1 MGHMGRPPYKSSTN
15 TGGSEEF
22 MAGLRRVA
30 TEPAPPPDVSQ
41 GAESPRI
48 DPAPLNVVRM
58 TPPVEA
64 TLRILLNSVPYL
76 IGAAVVRQPAVGDAV
91 EAEVGRMPW
100 LHDRRLLTLQL
111 PDDSL
116 PANRAILLDWP
127 VPYQAEW
134 VGAPPRLL
142 ISRLV
147 TQDRTV
153 GVLLGTL
160 ISREQL
166 STGARE
172 ALDLS
177 CELIAAAVGSD
188 SLATALA
195 AAPTAEEPRRLVV
208 VPDEIVPE
216 PESSL
221 VIPEP
226 AESEPA
232 LDPKDEQDERD
243 RQVVDEVARA
253 LDELTDA
260 KSIGR
265 VLRDAVTAIAGVD
278 GFSLAL
284 FNTVRREVAYRYKVV
299 GADPDSAEMGRQT
312 VDDGPDC
319 YAARHDRR
327 WHSFIREIG
336 VRGPEGVEA
345 RKISVLQYPLL
356 AADEVF
362 GVATLQVFGDS
373 GFSDHATR
381 LVLRVIEVSSDRLAA
396 VRRAARFQP
405 SLSPQESAAAAVLP
419 PVAAAPF
426 PVPAATA
433 SEAPTTDQILNDL
446 VNNCTE
452 IGLPTTF
459 MVGVDPA
466 AGLIR
471 GELISSSSAARELD
485 YALGISVG
493 RFKIELSDRYNAIAR
508 ACREGRIVTSPTL
521 DELVHPLRDA
531 DGAATLERLVQGG
544 RSTIIPITV
553 SGDVVGA
560 LVVGPMA
567 DEPGFSTIVK
577 VRDLVNETASRLTE
591 AWRTKH

>member
-1 MGHMGRPPYKSSTN
+1 
-15 TGGSEEF
+15 
-22 MAGLRRVA
+22 
-30 TEPAPPPDVSQ
+30 
-41 GAESPRI
+41 
-48 DPAPLNVVRM
+48 M

-76 IGAAVVRQPAVGDAV
+76 IGAAVVRHPAVGDAV

-147 TQDRTV
+147 TQGRTV

-160 ISREQL
+160 ISRDQV

-188 SLATALA
+188 SLATVS
-195 AAPTAEEPRRLVV
+195 APPTPEEPRRLVV
-208 VPDEIVPE
+208 VPDEVVPE

-221 VIPEP
+221 AMPMPV
-226 AESEPA
+226 ESEPV

-260 KSIGR
+260 RSIGR
-265 VLRDAVTAIAGVD
+265 VLRDAVTAIAGID
-278 GFSLAL
+278 GFSVAL
-284 FNTVRREVAYRYKVV
+284 FNSVRREVAYRYKVV
-299 GADPDSAEMGRQT
+299 GADPDSAEMGRQA

-327 WHSFIREIG
+327 WHGFVREIG

-405 SLSPQESAAAAVLP
+405 SLSPSESAAAAVLP
-419 PVAAAPF
+419 PAAAAPSSTEVSA
-426 PVPAATA
+426 P
-433 SEAPTTDQILNDL
+433 EAPTTDKILNDL
-446 VNNCTE
+446 VTRCAE

-466 AGLIR
+466 AGLLR

-493 RFKIELSDRYNAIAR
+493 RFKIDLSDRYNVIAR

-567 DEPGFSTIVK
+567 DEPSFSTIVK
-577 VRDLVNETASRLTE
+577 VRDLVNETASRLAE
-591 AWRTKH
+591 AWRTQP

>member
-1 MGHMGRPPYKSSTN
+1 MSEMGRGPYKSITN
-15 TGGSEEF
+15 AEESEET
-22 MAGLRRVA
+22 MGGTRRVA
-30 TEPAPPPDVSQ
+30 LQPAEELAQ
-41 GAESPRI
+41 NAESPRI
-48 DPAPLNVVRM
+48 DPAPLSVVRM

-91 EAEVGRMPW
+91 EAVVGRMPW
-100 LHDRRLLTLQL
+100 LNDRRLLTLQL

-116 PANRAILLDWP
+116 PANRSVLLDWP

-147 TQDRTV
+147 TQGRTV
-153 GVLLGTL
+153 GVLLGTM
-160 ISREQL
+160 ITREQI
-166 STGARE
+166 SAQARE

-177 CELIAAAVGSD
+177 CELIAAAVGSE
-188 SLATALA
+188 SLATL
-195 AAPTAEEPRRLVV
+195 TATPVTEEPVRLVV
-208 VPDEIVPE
+208 VPDERLPE
-216 PESSL
+216 PEPSL
-221 VIPEP
+221 SVATQAAPV
-226 AESEPA
+226 
-232 LDPKDEQDERD
+232 LDAKDEQDERD

-260 KSIGR
+260 RSIGR

-278 GFSLAL
+278 GFSVAL
-284 FNTVRREVAYRYKVV
+284 FNSVRREVAYRYKVV
-299 GADPDSAEMGRQT
+299 GADPDSAEIGRQA

-319 YAARHDRR
+319 YAARRDRR
-327 WHSFIREIG
+327 WHSYVREIG

-345 RKISVLQYPLL
+345 RKISVLQYPLV
-356 AADEVF
+356 AADEIF

-396 VRRAARFQP
+396 VRRATRFQP
-405 SLSPQESAAAAVLP
+405 SLSPQESAAVAVLP
-419 PVAAAPF
+419 PTAAAPSSAA
-426 PVPAATA
+426 VPSAT
-433 SEAPTTDQILNDL
+433 EAPTTDQILNDL
-446 VNNCTE
+446 VTNCTE

-466 AGLIR
+466 AGLLR
-471 GELISSSSAARELD
+471 GELVSSSSAARELD
-485 YALGISVG
+485 YALGISAG
-493 RFKIELSDRYNAIAR
+493 RFTIELADRYNAIAR

-531 DGAATLERLVQGG
+531 EGAATLERLVQGG
-544 RSTIIPITV
+544 RSTIIPISV
-553 SGDVVGA
+553 SGDVIGA

-577 VRDLVNETASRLTE
+577 VRDLVSETASRLAE
-591 AWRTKH
+591 AWRTKR

>member
-1 MGHMGRPPYKSSTN
+1 MGAQAQSM
-15 TGGSEEF
+15 
-22 MAGLRRVA
+22 
-30 TEPAPPPDVSQ
+30 
-41 GAESPRI
+41 ESPRI

-91 EAEVGRMPW
+91 EAQVGRMPW

-142 ISRLV
+142 LSRLV
-147 TQDRTV
+147 TQSRTV

-160 ISREQL
+160 ISRDQI
-166 STGARE
+166 SAGARE

-188 SLATALA
+188 SLATIATTPA
-195 AAPTAEEPRRLVV
+195 VEEPRRLVV
-208 VPDEIVPE
+208 VPNESTPE

-221 VIPEP
+221 VIPP
-226 AESEPA
+226 PVESESAPV

-260 KSIGR
+260 RSIGR

-278 GFSLAL
+278 GFSVAL

-299 GADPDSAEMGRQT
+299 GADPDSAEMGRQA

-319 YAARHDRR
+319 YAARRDRR
-327 WHSFIREIG
+327 WHSFVREIG
-336 VRGPEGVEA
+336 VRGPEGVVA

-405 SLSPQESAAAAVLP
+405 SLSPSESAAAAVLP
-419 PVAAAPF
+419 PVAAAPSSA
-426 PVPAATA
+426 PASSAD
-433 SEAPTTDQILNDL
+433 APTTDQILNDL
-446 VNNCTE
+446 VTKCTE

-466 AGLIR
+466 AGLLR
-471 GELISSSSAARELD
+471 GELISNSSAARELD

-493 RFKIELSDRYNAIAR
+493 RFTVELSDRYNAIAR

-577 VRDLVNETASRLTE
+577 VRDLVNETASRLAE
-591 AWRTKH
+591 AWRTKR

>member
-1 MGHMGRPPYKSSTN
+1 M
-15 TGGSEEF
+15 TGAEQGS
-22 MAGLRRVA
+22 APTS
-30 TEPAPPPDVSQ
+30 TEPTPISAAPV
-41 GAESPRI
+41 
-48 DPAPLNVVRM
+48 

-64 TLRILLNSVPYL
+64 TLRILLNSVPFL
-76 IGAAVVRQPAVGDAV
+76 MGVAVVRQPPANDAAIV
-91 EAEVGRMPW
+91 QVGRMPW
-100 LHDRRLLTLQL
+100 LHDRRLTTLNL
-111 PDDSL
+111 PDDAL
-116 PANRAILLDWP
+116 PANRALALDWP

-160 ISREQL
+160 ISRDQI

-188 SLATALA
+188 SLATLS
-195 AAPTAEEPRRLVV
+195 APSAVEEPRRLVV
-208 VPDEIVPE
+208 VPDESMRE

-221 VIPEP
+221 VIAMPT
-226 AESEPA
+226 ESEPV

-260 KSIGR
+260 RSIGR

-278 GFSLAL
+278 GFSVSL
-284 FNTVRREVAYRYKVV
+284 FNSVRREVAYRYKVV
-299 GADPDSAEMGRQT
+299 GSDHDSAEMGRQA
-312 VDDGPDC
+312 VEDGPDC

-327 WHSFIREIG
+327 WHSFVREIG

-362 GVATLQVFGDS
+362 GIATLQVFGDS

-381 LVLRVIEVSSDRLAA
+381 LVLRVIVVSSDRLAA

-405 SLSPQESAAAAVLP
+405 SLSPSESAAAAVLP
-419 PVAAAPF
+419 PVAAAHSSAPLS
-426 PVPAATA
+426 TA
-433 SEAPTTDQILNDL
+433 DAPTTDQILNDL
-446 VNNCTE
+446 VTGCTE

-466 AGLIR
+466 AGLLR
-471 GELISSSSAARELD
+471 GELISDSSAARELD
-485 YALGISVG
+485 YALGISAG
-493 RFKIELSDRYNAIAR
+493 RFTIELSDRYNAIAR

-521 DELVHPLRDA
+521 DQLVHPLRDA

-577 VRDLVNETASRLTE
+577 VRDLVNETASRLAE
-591 AWRTKH
+591 AWRTKR

>member
-1 MGHMGRPPYKSSTN
+1 M
-15 TGGSEEF
+15 SE
-22 MAGLRRVA
+22 
-30 TEPAPPPDVSQ
+30 P
-41 GAESPRI
+41 SPRI
-48 DPAPLNVVRM
+48 EMAPLNVVRM

-76 IGAAVVRQPAVGDAV
+76 IGAAVVRQPPVGDAV
-91 EAEVGRMPW
+91 EAQVGRMPW

-116 PANRAILLDWP
+116 PANTAILLDWP

-160 ISREQL
+160 LTREQI
-166 STGARE
+166 TAQARE

-188 SLATALA
+188 SLATLPAR
-195 AAPTAEEPRRLVV
+195 APADAPRHLVV
-208 VPDEIVPE
+208 VPDEPLPE
-216 PESSL
+216 PESSSL
-221 VIPEP
+221 ALPAEMEPEP
-226 AESEPA
+226 VVDS
-232 LDPKDEQDERD
+232 KDEQDERD
-243 RQVVDEVARA
+243 REVVEEVGRS

-260 KSIGR
+260 RSIGR

-278 GFSLAL
+278 GFSVAL

-299 GADPDSAEMGRQT
+299 GADPDSAEMGRQA

-327 WHSFIREIG
+327 WHGYVREIG

-345 RKISVLQYPLL
+345 RKISVLQYPLV

-362 GVATLQVFGDS
+362 GIATLQVFGDS

-381 LVLRVIEVSSDRLAA
+381 LVLRVIDVSTDRLAA
-396 VRRAARFQP
+396 ARRAARFQS
-405 SLSPQESAAAAVLP
+405 SLSPSESAAAAVLP
-419 PVAAAPF
+419 PVAAAPSSVP
-426 PVPAATA
+426 PVAP
-433 SEAPTTDQILNDL
+433 EAPTTDQILNDL
-446 VNNCTE
+446 VKGCTD

-466 AGLIR
+466 AGLLR
-471 GELISSSSAARELD
+471 GELISSSSAAREFD
-485 YALGISVG
+485 YALGVSVG
-493 RFKIELSDRYNAIAR
+493 RFTIELADRYNAIAR
-508 ACREGRIVTSPTL
+508 ACREGRIVTSLTL

-544 RSTIIPITV
+544 RATIIPISV

-577 VRDLVNETASRLTE
+577 VRDLVNETASRLAE
-591 AWRTKH
+591 AWRTQP

>member
-1 MGHMGRPPYKSSTN
+1 MGVLAQS
-15 TGGSEEF
+15 
-22 MAGLRRVA
+22 V
-30 TEPAPPPDVSQ
+30 
-41 GAESPRI
+41 ESPRI
-48 DPAPLNVVRM
+48 DAAPLNVVRM

-160 ISREQL
+160 ISREQI
-166 STGARE
+166 SAGARE

-188 SLATALA
+188 SLSTLA
-195 AAPTAEEPRRLVV
+195 ATPPTAEEPRRLVV
-208 VPDEIVPE
+208 VPDEVLPE

-221 VIPEP
+221 VMPEP
-226 AESEPA
+226 AESEPV

-278 GFSLAL
+278 GFSVAL

-299 GADPDSAEMGRQT
+299 GADPDSAEMGRQA

-327 WHSFIREIG
+327 WHGFIREIG

-426 PVPAATA
+426 PAPVVAGA
-433 SEAPTTDQILNDL
+433 EAPTTDQILNDL
-446 VNNCTE
+446 VNSCTE

-560 LVVGPMA
+560 LIVGPMA

>member
-1 MGHMGRPPYKSSTN
+1 MGVLAQS
-15 TGGSEEF
+15 
-22 MAGLRRVA
+22 V
-30 TEPAPPPDVSQ
+30 
-41 GAESPRI
+41 ESPRI
-48 DPAPLNVVRM
+48 DAAPLNVVRM

-160 ISREQL
+160 ISREQI
-166 STGARE
+166 SAGARE

-188 SLATALA
+188 SLSTLA
-195 AAPTAEEPRRLVV
+195 ATPPTAEEPRRLVV
-208 VPDEIVPE
+208 VPDEVLPE

-221 VIPEP
+221 VMPEP
-226 AESEPA
+226 AESEPV

-278 GFSLAL
+278 GFSVAL

-299 GADPDSAEMGRQT
+299 GADPDSAEMGRQA

-327 WHSFIREIG
+327 WHGFIREIG

-426 PVPAATA
+426 PAPVVAGA
-433 SEAPTTDQILNDL
+433 EAPTTDQILNDL
-446 VNNCTE
+446 VHSCTE

-560 LVVGPMA
+560 LIVGPMA

>member
-1 MGHMGRPPYKSSTN
+1 MGGV
-15 TGGSEEF
+15 
-22 MAGLRRVA
+22 RRVA
-30 TEPAPPPDVSQ
+30 IETARASTEEPSV
-41 GAESPRI
+41 ESPKI

-91 EAEVGRMPW
+91 EAQVGRMPW

-134 VGAPPRLL
+134 VGVPPRLL

-160 ISREQL
+160 ISRDQV
-166 STGARE
+166 SAGARE

-188 SLATALA
+188 SLATLS
-195 AAPTAEEPRRLVV
+195 APSAVEEPRRLVV
-208 VPDEIVPE
+208 VPDEPMRE

-221 VIPEP
+221 VIAMPT
-226 AESEPA
+226 ESEPV

-260 KSIGR
+260 RSIGR

-278 GFSLAL
+278 GFSVAL
-284 FNTVRREVAYRYKVV
+284 FNSVRREVAYRYKVV
-299 GADPDSAEMGRQT
+299 GADPDAAVVGRQAI
-312 VDDGPDC
+312 DDGPDC

-327 WHSFIREIG
+327 WHGFVREIG

-345 RKISVLQYPLL
+345 RKISVLQYPLI
-356 AADEVF
+356 AADEIF
-362 GVATLQVFGDS
+362 GVATLQIFGDT

-419 PVAAAPF
+419 PVAAAPSSLKNE
-426 PVPAATA
+426 PEP
-433 SEAPTTDQILNDL
+433 PTTDEILGDL
-446 VNNCTE
+446 LTQCAG

-459 MVGVDPA
+459 LVGVDPA
-466 AGLIR
+466 AGLLR
-471 GELISSSSAARELD
+471 GELISGSSAARELD
-485 YALGISVG
+485 YALGITVG
-493 RFKIELSDRYNAIAR
+493 SFTIELADRYNAIAR
-508 ACREGRIVTSPTL
+508 ACREGRVVSAMSLDEIVT
-521 DELVHPLRDA
+521 PLRDA

-544 RSTIIPITV
+544 RSMILPITV

-567 DEPGFSTIVK
+567 DEPGFSTVES

-591 AWRTKH
+591 AWRTNR

>member
-1 MGHMGRPPYKSSTN
+1 MGGV
-15 TGGSEEF
+15 
-22 MAGLRRVA
+22 RRVPVHTA
-30 TEPAPPPDVSQ
+30 Q
-41 GAESPRI
+41 GEARAVPEDDMNVESPRI
-48 DPAPLNVVRM
+48 EPVPLNVVRM

-76 IGAAVVRQPAVGDAV
+76 IGAAVVRQPAVGEAV

-160 ISREQL
+160 ITREQI
-166 STGARE
+166 SVQARE

-188 SLATALA
+188 SLATAP
-195 AAPTAEEPRRLVV
+195 APVAAEEPHRLVV
-208 VPDEIVPE
+208 VPDEPLPE
-216 PESSL
+216 PEPSPL
-221 VIPEP
+221 VAALPAEPEP
-226 AESEPA
+226 V
-232 LDPKDEQDERD
+232 LNPKDEQDERD
-243 RQVVDEVARA
+243 RLVVEEVGRA

-260 KSIGR
+260 RSIGR

-278 GFSLAL
+278 GFSVSL
-284 FNTVRREVAYRYKVV
+284 FNSVRREVAYRYKVV
-299 GADPDSAEMGRQT
+299 GADPDSAEMGRQS

-327 WHSFIREIG
+327 WHSYVREIG

-345 RKISVLQYPLL
+345 RKISVLQYPLV

-362 GVATLQVFGDS
+362 GVTTLQVFGES

-381 LVLRVIEVSSDRLAA
+381 LVLRVIAVSSDRLAA
-396 VRRAARFQP
+396 VRRATRFQP
-405 SLSPQESAAAAVLP
+405 SLSPLESAAAVVLP
-419 PVAAAPF
+419 PAAAAPAST
-426 PVPAATA
+426 PAEP
-433 SEAPTTDQILNDL
+433 EAPTTDEILKDL
-446 VNNCTE
+446 LAKCAE
-452 IGLPTTF
+452 IGPPPTF

-466 AGLIR
+466 AGVLR
-471 GELISSSSAARELD
+471 GELISTSAAAREFD
-485 YALGISVG
+485 YALGISAG
-493 RFKIELSDRYNAIAR
+493 RFTIELADRYNAIAR

-544 RSTIIPITV
+544 RSTIIPISV

-577 VRDLVNETASRLTE
+577 VRDLVDETAGRL
-591 AWRTKH
+591 A

>member
-1 MGHMGRPPYKSSTN
+1 MGGVS
-15 TGGSEEF
+15 
-22 MAGLRRVA
+22 RVPIHTA
-30 TEPAPPPDVSQ
+30 QGEARAAPEDDVNV
-41 GAESPRI
+41 ESPRI
-48 DPAPLNVVRM
+48 EPVPLNVVRM

-76 IGAAVVRQPAVGDAV
+76 IGAAVVRQPAVGEAV
-91 EAEVGRMPW
+91 EAQVGRMPW

-160 ISREQL
+160 ITREQI
-166 STGARE
+166 SVQARE

-188 SLATALA
+188 SLATAP
-195 AAPTAEEPRRLVV
+195 APVAAEEPHRLVV
-208 VPDEIVPE
+208 VPDETLPE
-216 PESSL
+216 PEPSPL
-221 VIPEP
+221 VAALPSEPEP
-226 AESEPA
+226 V

-243 RQVVDEVARA
+243 RLVVEEVGRA

-260 KSIGR
+260 RSIGR

-278 GFSLAL
+278 GFSVSL
-284 FNTVRREVAYRYKVV
+284 FNSVRREVAYRYKVV
-299 GADPDSAEMGRQT
+299 GADPDSAEMGRQA

-327 WHSFIREIG
+327 WHGFVREIG

-345 RKISVLQYPLL
+345 RKISVLQYPLV

-362 GVATLQVFGDS
+362 GVTTLQVFGES

-396 VRRAARFQP
+396 VRRATRFQP
-405 SLSPQESAAAAVLP
+405 SLSPLESAAAVVLP
-419 PVAAAPF
+419 PAAAAPSST
-426 PVPAATA
+426 PAEP
-433 SEAPTTDQILNDL
+433 EAPTTDEILKDL
-446 VNNCTE
+446 LAKCAE

-466 AGLIR
+466 AGVLR
-471 GELISSSSAARELD
+471 GELISTSAAARE
-485 YALGISVG
+485 
-493 RFKIELSDRYNAIAR
+493 
-508 ACREGRIVTSPTL
+508 
-521 DELVHPLRDA
+521 
-531 DGAATLERLVQGG
+531 
-544 RSTIIPITV
+544 
-553 SGDVVGA
+553 
-560 LVVGPMA
+560 
-567 DEPGFSTIVK
+567 
-577 VRDLVNETASRLTE
+577 
-591 AWRTKH
+591 

>member
-1 MGHMGRPPYKSSTN
+1 VGIQAAR
-15 TGGSEEF
+15 
-22 MAGLRRVA
+22 
-30 TEPAPPPDVSQ
+30 APDLAQS
-41 GAESPRI
+41 AESQTET
-48 DPAPLNVVRM
+48 APLNVVRM

-76 IGAAVVRQPAVGDAV
+76 IGAAVVRQPAVGEAV

-160 ISREQL
+160 ISRDQI
-166 STGARE
+166 SAGARE

-188 SLATALA
+188 SLAALA
-195 AAPTAEEPRRLVV
+195 TTPMTDEPRQLVV
-208 VPDEIVPE
+208 VPDEQEPE
-216 PESSL
+216 PESPREL
-221 VIPEP
+221 AVL
-226 AESEPA
+226 AQSEPV
-232 LDPKDEQDERD
+232 LDPKAEQDERD

-260 KSIGR
+260 RSIGR

-278 GFSLAL
+278 GFSVAL
-284 FNTVRREVAYRYKVV
+284 FNSVRREVAYRYKVV
-299 GADPDSAEMGRQT
+299 GADPDSAEMGQQA

-356 AADEVF
+356 AAEEIF
-362 GVATLQVFGDS
+362 GVATSRSPATGSPRYAAPRASNQVFPLRS
-373 GFSDHATR
+373 PRRSPSSRRPPRLPPPPWHPRSRRRRPIRSSTTSSTTAPRSVCQRHSWSASTRPPGFCGESSSRAHPR
-381 LVLRVIEVSSDRLAA
+381 RVSSTTRSGSRWAGS
-396 VRRAARFQP
+396 R
-405 SLSPQESAAAAVLP
+405 SS
-419 PVAAAPF
+419 F
-426 PVPAATA
+426 PTAT
-433 SEAPTTDQILNDL
+433 T
-446 VNNCTE
+446 
-452 IGLPTTF
+452 
-459 MVGVDPA
+459 
-466 AGLIR
+466 
-471 GELISSSSAARELD
+471 
-485 YALGISVG
+485 
-493 RFKIELSDRYNAIAR
+493 
-508 ACREGRIVTSPTL
+508 
-521 DELVHPLRDA
+521 
-531 DGAATLERLVQGG
+531 
-544 RSTIIPITV
+544 
-553 SGDVVGA
+553 
-560 LVVGPMA
+560 
-567 DEPGFSTIVK
+567 
-577 VRDLVNETASRLTE
+577 
-591 AWRTKH
+591 

>member
-1 MGHMGRPPYKSSTN
+1 
-15 TGGSEEF
+15 
-22 MAGLRRVA
+22 
-30 TEPAPPPDVSQ
+30 
-41 GAESPRI
+41 
-48 DPAPLNVVRM
+48 M

-76 IGAAVVRQPAVGDAV
+76 IGAAVVRQPAVGDSV

-147 TQDRTV
+147 TQGRTV
-153 GVLLGTL
+153 GVLLGTM
-160 ISREQL
+160 ISRDQI
-166 STGARE
+166 SVGSRE

-177 CELIAAAVGSD
+177 CELIAASVGSD
-188 SLATALA
+188 SLATLSE
-195 AAPTAEEPRRLVV
+195 PITEEPRRLVV
-208 VPDEIVPE
+208 VPNEPDLE

-221 VIPEP
+221 PTAAT
-226 AESEPA
+226 AESEPV

-260 KSIGR
+260 RSIGR
-265 VLRDAVTAIAGVD
+265 VLRDAVTAIAAVD
-278 GFSLAL
+278 GFSVAL
-284 FNTVRREVAYRYKVV
+284 FNSVRREVAYRYKVV
-299 GADPDSAEMGRQT
+299 GADPDSAEMGRQA

-327 WHSFIREIG
+327 WHSFGREIG

-345 RKISVLQYPLL
+345 RKISVLQYPLV

-396 VRRAARFQP
+396 VRRATRFQP
-405 SLSPQESAAAAVLP
+405 SQSPQESAAAAVLP
-419 PVAAAPF
+419 PAAAAPTTLD
-426 PVPAATA
+426 PIESA
-433 SEAPTTDQILNDL
+433 EAPTTDSILNDL
-446 VNNCTE
+446 VTKCTE

-466 AGLIR
+466 AGLLR

-493 RFKIELSDRYNAIAR
+493 RFTIELADRYNAIAR

-521 DELVHPLRDA
+521 EELVHPLRDA

-544 RSTIIPITV
+544 RSTIIPISV

-560 LVVGPMA
+560 LIVGPMG

-577 VRDLVNETASRLTE
+577 VRDLVNETAARLAE

>member
-1 MGHMGRPPYKSSTN
+1 MGGVS
-15 TGGSEEF
+15 
-22 MAGLRRVA
+22 RVA
-30 TEPAPPPDVSQ
+30 MQAAQDPDLTQSV
-41 GAESPRI
+41 ESPRI

-147 TQDRTV
+147 TQGRTV
-153 GVLLGTL
+153 GVLLGTM
-160 ISREQL
+160 ITREQL
-166 STGARE
+166 SAPTRE

-177 CELIAAAVGSD
+177 CELIAAAVGSE
-188 SLATALA
+188 SLATLA
-195 AAPTAEEPRRLVV
+195 TAPTPEEPRRLVV
-208 VPDEIVPE
+208 VPDQARPE

-221 VIPEP
+221 PMAVTV
-226 AESEPA
+226 ESESV

-260 KSIGR
+260 RSIGR

-278 GFSLAL
+278 GFSVAL
-284 FNTVRREVAYRYKVV
+284 FNSVRREVAYRYKVV
-299 GADPDSAEMGRQT
+299 GADPDSAEMGRQA

-319 YAARHDRR
+319 YAARRDRR
-327 WHSFIREIG
+327 WHGYVREIG

-345 RKISVLQYPLL
+345 RKISVLQYPLV

-362 GVATLQVFGDS
+362 GIASLQVFGDS

-381 LVLRVIEVSSDRLAA
+381 LVLRVIEASSDRLAA

-419 PVAAAPF
+419 PAAAAPSS
-426 PVPAATA
+426 TSA
-433 SEAPTTDQILNDL
+433 SSADAPTTDEILNDL
-446 VNNCTE
+446 VMKCTE

-459 MVGVDPA
+459 LVGVDPA
-466 AGLIR
+466 AGLLR
-471 GELISSSSAARELD
+471 GELVSSSSAARELD

-493 RFKIELSDRYNAIAR
+493 RFTIELSDRYNAIAR

-521 DELVHPLRDA
+521 DELVHPFRDA

-544 RSTIIPITV
+544 RTTIIPISVT
-553 SGDVVGA
+553 GDVVGA

-577 VRDLVNETASRLTE
+577 VRDLVNETASRLAE
-591 AWRTKH
+591 AWRTKR

>member
-1 MGHMGRPPYKSSTN
+1 VSIPSRQAPAVPALRDEST
-15 TGGSEEF
+15 
-22 MAGLRRVA
+22 
-30 TEPAPPPDVSQ
+30 
-41 GAESPRI
+41 ESPWI

-76 IGAAVVRQPAVGDAV
+76 IGVAVVRQPAVGDAV
-91 EAEVGRMPW
+91 EAQVGRMPW

-134 VGAPPRLL
+134 VGVPPRLL
-142 ISRLV
+142 LSRLV
-147 TQDRTV
+147 AQERTV

-160 ISREQL
+160 ITREQI
-166 STGARE
+166 SPQARE

-188 SLATALA
+188 SLATLP
-195 AAPTAEEPRRLVV
+195 APPAAEEPRRLVV
-208 VPDEIVPE
+208 VPDEALPE
-216 PESSL
+216 PETPSL
-221 VIPEP
+221 AMAVS
-226 AESEPA
+226 AESAPV

-243 RQVVDEVARA
+243 RQVVDDVGHA

-260 KSIGR
+260 RSIGR

-278 GFSLAL
+278 GFSVAL
-284 FNTVRREVAYRYKVV
+284 FNSVRREVAYRYKVV
-299 GADPDSAEMGRQT
+299 GADPDSAEMGRQA

-327 WHSFIREIG
+327 WHSYVREIG

-345 RKISVLQYPLL
+345 RKISVLQYPLV
-356 AADEVF
+356 AADEIF
-362 GVATLQVFGDS
+362 GVVTLQVFGDS

-426 PVPAATA
+426 SPSPSSV
-433 SEAPTTDQILNDL
+433 EAPTTDQILNDL
-446 VNNCTE
+446 VASCTE

-466 AGLIR
+466 AGLLR

-485 YALGISVG
+485 YALGISAG
-493 RFKIELSDRYNAIAR
+493 RFTIELADRYNAIAR
-508 ACREGRIVTSPTL
+508 ACREGRIVTAPTL

-544 RSTIIPITV
+544 RATIIPITV

-567 DEPGFSTIVK
+567 DEPGFSTILK
-577 VRDLVNETASRLTE
+577 VRDLVNETASRLAE
-591 AWRTKH
+591 AWRTKP

>member
-1 MGHMGRPPYKSSTN
+1 MGHLEYQSYKSSTN
-15 TGGSEEF
+15 AGGNEED
-22 MAGLRRVA
+22 MAQSVEL
-30 TEPAPPPDVSQ
+30 Q
-41 GAESPRI
+41 RI

-160 ISREQL
+160 ISRDQI
-166 STGARE
+166 SAGARE

-188 SLATALA
+188 SLAAIATM
-195 AAPTAEEPRRLVV
+195 PPPAEEPRRLVV
-208 VPDEIVPE
+208 VPNEPAPE

-221 VIPEP
+221 VVPPPLEPEREPEP
-226 AESEPA
+226 V

-278 GFSLAL
+278 GFSVSL
-284 FNTVRREVAYRYKVV
+284 FNSVRREVAYRYKVV
-299 GADPDSAEMGRQT
+299 GADPDSAEMGRQA

-327 WHSFIREIG
+327 WHSFVREIG

-345 RKISVLQYPLL
+345 RKISLLQYPLL

-405 SLSPQESAAAAVLP
+405 SLSPSESAAAAVLP
-419 PVAAAPF
+419 PVAAAPSSA
-426 PVPAATA
+426 PVPSA
-433 SEAPTTDQILNDL
+433 EAPTTDQILSGL
-446 VNNCTE
+446 VAKCTE

-466 AGLIR
+466 AGLLR

-485 YALGISVG
+485 YALGISEG
-493 RFKIELSDRYNAIAR
+493 RFTIELSDRYNAIAR

-531 DGAATLERLVQGG
+531 EGAATLERLVQGG

-577 VRDLVNETASRLTE
+577 VRDLVTEAAARLTE
-591 AWRTKH
+591 AWRTKR